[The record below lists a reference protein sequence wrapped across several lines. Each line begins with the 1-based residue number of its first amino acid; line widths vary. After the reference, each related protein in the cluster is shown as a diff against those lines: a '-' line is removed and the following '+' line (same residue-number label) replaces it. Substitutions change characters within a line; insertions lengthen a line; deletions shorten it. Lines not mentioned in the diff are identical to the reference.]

1 MGTALRTE
9 RFAFRALLS
18 PKRPRLL
25 AEMEAARCPHR
36 AASFGF
42 KDENSGNHLLWHA
55 INPRAV
61 NSVSAAPA
69 LLFLGGSAGTTK
81 EALSHPS
88 PSPEGRASNLPPDQ
102 AAGGSLEPFPSAIC
116 M

>member
-1 MGTALRTE
+1 MGTAPRNE
-9 RFAFRALLS
+9 RLPFVRFLS

-25 AEMEAARCPHR
+25 AEMEAARWFSSGR
-36 AASFGF
+36 FFRF
-42 KDENSGNHLLWHA
+42 KDENFGNHLLWHA

-69 LLFLGGSAGTTK
+69 LRFLGGSAGTTK
-81 EALSHPS
+81 EALPHPS
-88 PSPEGRASNLPPDQ
+88 PSPEDRASNLPPDQ